1 MLADST
7 HMQKWWTEL
16 DGMWKHILVSE
27 LGLEGMFDPETDLSY
42 LETITELD
50 CSGTNLYH
58 LEPITRLPNLTFLDI
73 SETNVSDL
81 TPLRYLTNL
90 EEFHASFCQ
99 FSSVRE
105 VLHLGHLRI
114 LDISYPYNTIEDLSL
129 LACIP
134 SLQELY
140 LNACMIGEMDF
151 LRNLQDLEMLS
162 IHFNPLD
169 PQEVAAFQDGNQACQ
184 VLF

>member
-7 HMQKWWTEL
+7 HMKQWWAEL
-16 DGMWKHILVSE
+16 DGMWKHIIVTE
-27 LGLEGMFDPETDLSY
+27 LGLNGMFDPETDLAY
-42 LETITELD
+42 LRTITELD
-50 CSGTNLYH
+50 CSGTNLLD
-58 LEPITRLPNLTFLDI
+58 LEPITRLPNLRFLDI
-73 SETNVSDL
+73 SETSVRDL
-81 TPLRYLTNL
+81 TPLRYLNHL

-99 FSSVRE
+99 FTSIRD
-105 VLHLGHLRI
+105 LIHLADLRI
-114 LDISYPYNTIEDLSL
+114 LDISYPYCPIEDLSF

-140 LNACMIGEMDF
+140 LNACMIADMEF

-169 PQEVAAFQDGNQACQ
+169 PQEVAAFQDGNRACQ